1 VKKINYLVALVLTV
15 ALALSFCLPANAD
28 TPDKDFVDVSHWNQE
43 GGLPLS
49 FYQTIKAGGYK
60 AAVVKVSDASNYLD
74 HTASVNIA
82 NAHAAG
88 LKVHAYHFARLTST
102 ADAKAEAEWFAAC
115 LKNVGFKSNYGMA
128 VADVEL
134 ATASKSALTSYT
146 NTFLQAMHDKGYQ
159 VDLYTGSSFYK
170 SHLDADKLSVKDPWL
185 ARYNNGSAQPS
196 WHNGKKGAWQWT
208 SSEKI
213 NGRNFDVSQ
222 DFAGKYT
229 VGASSSVGQIKS
241 ISLVNY
247 FKSKGHPWSYSAREK
262 LAKQYGITNYAGT
275 AAQNLAL
282 VAKLKSG
289 VKPAK
294 QPVIKQRNA
303 AQYLPKKTKM
313 ITTKKTVYLYRSI
326 NFANKYRVAK
336 FKKGAVFTITGNK
349 LSAGRTLRFKT
360 KSVFYITAN
369 KNFVKVYAA
378 AKKAATKATK
388 KPYVVKKGD
397 SLWSI
402 AHAKKTT
409 VNKLKSVN
417 KLHSDLIF
425 PGQKLKY

>member
-1 VKKINYLVALVLTV
+1 VKKIKHLVALVLTF
-15 ALALSFCLPANAD
+15 ALALSFCLPVSAA
-28 TPDKDFVDVSHWNQE
+28 TPDKDFVDVSHWNNE

-49 FYQTIKAGGYK
+49 FYQTIKTGGYK

-102 ADAKAEAEWFAAC
+102 EDAKAEAEWFTAC
-115 LKNVGFKSNYGMA
+115 LKSVGFKSGYGMA

-146 NTFLQAMHDKGYQ
+146 NTFLQAMRDKGYE

-170 SHLDADKLSVKDPWL
+170 SRLDPDKLSIKDPWL
-185 ARYNNGSAQPS
+185 ARYNNGSAEPV

-208 SSEKI
+208 SSERI

-229 VGASSSVGQIKS
+229 KSVSKTVGKIKS

-247 FKSKGHPWSYSAREK
+247 LKSKGQPWLYSAREK
-262 LAKQYGITNYAGT
+262 LAKEYGITNYTGT

-282 VAKLKSG
+282 VAKLKAG

-303 AQYLPKKTKM
+303 AQYLPKSTKK
-313 ITTKKTVYLYRSI
+313 ITTKRTVYLYRST
-326 NFANKYRVAK
+326 NFSGKYRVAK
-336 FKKGAVFTITGNK
+336 FKKGTVFTITGSK
-349 LSAGRTLRFKT
+349 LSAGGTLRFKT
-360 KSVFYITAN
+360 KSGFYVTAN
-369 KNFVKVYAA
+369 KDYVKVYSAI
-378 AKKAATKATK
+378 KKAAKQAIK

-397 SLWSI
+397 SLWKI
-402 AHAKKTT
+402 AQTKKTT
-409 VNKLKSVN
+409 VSKLKSVN
-417 KLHSDLIF
+417 KLLSDVIY
-425 PGQKLKY
+425 PDQKLKY

>member
-1 VKKINYLVALVLTV
+1 VKKFKYLVALVLSF
-15 ALALSFCLPANAD
+15 ALALSFCLPVGAS
-28 TPDKDFVDVSHWNQE
+28 TPDKDFVDVSHWNNE

-60 AAVVKVSDASNYLD
+60 AAVVKVSDGSNYLD
-74 HTASVNIA
+74 RTASVNIA

-115 LKNVGFKSNYGMA
+115 LKNVGFKSSYGMA

-134 ATASKSALTSYT
+134 ATASKSNLTSYA
-146 NTFLQAMHDKGYQ
+146 NTFLRAMHDKGYA

-185 ARYNNGSAQPS
+185 ARYNNGTSEPV

-213 NGRNFDVSQ
+213 NGGNFDVSQ

-229 VGASSSVGQIKS
+229 AAVSGSVGQIKS

-247 FKSKGHPWSYSAREK
+247 LKSKGEPWSYSAREK
-262 LAKQYGITNYAGT
+262 LAKEYGITNYTGT

-282 VAKLKSG
+282 VAKLKAG
-289 VKPAK
+289 IKPAAK
-294 QPVIKQRNA
+294 PAVKQRNA
-303 AQYLPKKTKM
+303 AQYLPKS
-313 ITTKKTVYLYRSI
+313 TKKITSNRKVYLYRSTYFVVK
-326 NFANKYRVAK
+326 NRVAG
-336 FKKGAVFTITGNK
+336 FKKGTVFTVASYK
-349 LSAGRTLRFKT
+349 LSATGLLRFKT
-360 KSVFYITAN
+360 KSGLYITAN
-369 KNFVKVYAA
+369 KDFVKAYAV

-388 KPYVVKKGD
+388 KPYIIKKGD

-402 AHAKKTT
+402 AQAKKTT

-417 KLHSDLIF
+417 KLRSNVIY
-425 PGQKLKY
+425 PGQKLNY